1 MHASDTLELSGEASV
16 VPIVT
21 ISLKRATGRRAEFV
35 NQAKAIG
42 VEFAFLDATDGF
54 QGTPSDWLC
63 AEPVDGMIGSIDDRP
78 LSITEAA
85 CTHSHHRAWRAL
97 LAADSPGAIILE
109 DDVSILQEGRG
120 VFEFLQSTAE
130 AWRER
135 NAVIYL
141 SSGHLGGALAT
152 HVLGSRTAV
161 SVPGGSR
168 FMRIRR
174 FRGPLW
180 GSSGYFIT
188 NRAARAL
195 LAREASLVRLPDAWR
210 QRVQEGTLSE
220 MWLTQPPCLFH
231 PDDRGKSFIEPG
243 RQDVLLAGEPDR
255 RGPSLKTHIAR
266 KLSGLVRRALLDP
279 CLRLLG

>member
-1 MHASDTLELSGEASV
+1 MDASDTLDLSGGASV

-21 ISLKRATGRRAEFV
+21 ISLKWATGRRAEFV

-42 VEFAFLDATDGF
+42 VEFVFLDATDGSK
-54 QGTPSDWLC
+54 GTTSDWLC
-63 AEPVDGMIGSIDDRP
+63 AEPVEGMIGSIDDRP

-97 LAADSPGAIILE
+97 LAADSPGGIILE
-109 DDVSILQEGRG
+109 DDVSILQEARG

-130 AWRER
+130 CWRER

-141 SSGHLGGALAT
+141 SGGHRENALAM

-180 GSSGYFIT
+180 GTSGYFIT

-195 LAREASLVRLPDAWR
+195 LAREASVVRLADAWR

-231 PDDRGKSFIEPG
+231 PEDRAKSFLERS
-243 RQDVLLAGEPDR
+243 RQDVWLAEEPHR
-255 RGPSLKTHIAR
+255 RGPSPTTHIAR
-266 KLSGLVRRALLDP
+266 KFSGLVRRAFLDP
-279 CLRLLG
+279 CLRFLG